1 MAQPVRKNIGDK
13 YITDHIYTMLIDG
26 NALLKVSMKDP
37 KLNTRGEHVGGIFQ
51 FLLQLRKLIVQRNW
65 DYVYV
70 FFDDEDSGILRYEL
84 YKPYK
89 ANRDKKYGQH
99 SQLSDY
105 MKTYNETL
113 KNMQNAIF
121 NKSYEK
127 KVENNED
134 VSEDDAN
141 FARERL
147 RLMSYFEELY
157 IRCYMD
163 PKTEADDL
171 IAYYVQNRKLNEKI
185 VIATTDMDISQ
196 LICED
201 VYVYNLRLKKAV
213 THLNFRREFGYHY
226 ENICLKK
233 IFCGDVSDNISNIK
247 GLSENKFFELMPEV
261 KDRPVTIQEVKDR
274 AQQLIDERKAIKKKP
289 FEVHKNI
296 VNGIANKEYD
306 GDYYEI
312 NEKIINLKKPL
323 LTDEAKEAMDS
334 MMYAPQDPEGRSFK
348 NIYEMIVE
356 DDITDLLGDNQFSG
370 FFSVFKPLEQKEQKR
385 FKEML

>member
-1 MAQPVRKNIGDK
+1 MAQPVRKNINEK
-13 YITDHIYTMLIDG
+13 YITEHLYTLLIDG

-37 KLNTRGEHVGGIFQ
+37 KVNTRGEHVGGIFQ

-99 SQLSDY
+99 SNLSEY
-105 MKTYNETL
+105 MKKYNETL

-127 KVENNED
+127 KVADNKD

-147 RLMSYFEELY
+147 RLMAYFEELY

-171 IAYYVQNRKLNEKI
+171 IAYYVQNRKKNEKI

-213 THLNFRREFGYHY
+213 THLNFKREFGYHY

-233 IFCGDVSDNISNIK
+233 IFCGDISDNISNIK

-261 KDRPVTIQEVKDR
+261 KERPVTIEEVKAK
-274 AQQLIDERKAIKKKP
+274 AQMMIDERKKCKKKP
-289 FEVHKNI
+289 LEVHKNI
-296 VNGIANKEYD
+296 VEGIANKEYD

-323 LTDEAKEAMDS
+323 LTPEAKEVMDE

-348 NIYEMIVE
+348 NIFEMIIE

-385 FKEML
+385 YKNML

>member
-127 KVENNED
+127 KVESNKD

-157 IRCYMD
+157 IRC
-163 PKTEADDL
+163 
-171 IAYYVQNRKLNEKI
+171 
-185 VIATTDMDISQ
+185 
-196 LICED
+196 
-201 VYVYNLRLKKAV
+201 
-213 THLNFRREFGYHY
+213 
-226 ENICLKK
+226 
-233 IFCGDVSDNISNIK
+233 
-247 GLSENKFFELMPEV
+247 
-261 KDRPVTIQEVKDR
+261 
-274 AQQLIDERKAIKKKP
+274 
-289 FEVHKNI
+289 
-296 VNGIANKEYD
+296 
-306 GDYYEI
+306 
-312 NEKIINLKKPL
+312 
-323 LTDEAKEAMDS
+323 
-334 MMYAPQDPEGRSFK
+334 
-348 NIYEMIVE
+348 
-356 DDITDLLGDNQFSG
+356 
-370 FFSVFKPLEQKEQKR
+370 
-385 FKEML
+385 